1 MTGSLPSLPNSNLV
15 SEMNIY
21 NQKSYWKIYLALAG
35 VVIVSI
41 SLVYTRYLADRLAEG
56 EKDKVVL
63 YTLTMKQLIN
73 DDDYDRDI
81 QYEQSILELV
91 SDVPVI
97 LVQEDGSIYDSR
109 NFEDSD
115 VEKELERIKKNG
127 PPPLE
132 GHGYA
137 SKIYFKHTRL
147 LTLLTYFPVIQ
158 LLLLLAF
165 VGIGYTGFSTARKAE
180 QNQVWVG
187 MAKETAHQ
195 LGTPISAILAWLQ
208 HLRESEL
215 NGEEQ
220 KEIINEL
227 SKDVDKLELIADR
240 FSKIGSAPDLI
251 RTNVSDSLDEVKK
264 YMEKRAPK
272 GVLFEFPRDDTNYL
286 ADINPHLFT
295 WVIENLMRNALDA
308 IPDGK
313 GKIAINLTKDR
324 SNVHIDITDSGK
336 GIPSGDLKSIFQP
349 GFTTKSRGWGL
360 GLSLA
365 KRIIENYHKG
375 RIFVKRSAP
384 GEGTTFTISLP
395 CSDQV

>member
-1 MTGSLPSLPNSNLV
+1 MK
-15 SEMNIY
+15 IY
-21 NQKSYWKIYLALAG
+21 NQKSHWKIYLALAG
-35 VVIVSI
+35 VIIVSI

-73 DDDYDRDI
+73 DNDYDRDI

-109 NFEDSD
+109 NFEDTD
-115 VEKELERIKKNG
+115 VEAELERIKRNG

-137 SKIYFKHTRL
+137 SQIYFKHTQL
-147 LTLLTYFPVIQ
+147 LTLLTYFPVLQ
-158 LLLLLAF
+158 LLLLLTF
-165 VGIGYTGFSTARKAE
+165 VAIGYTGFSTARKAE

-208 HLRESEL
+208 HLDEPDLSQ
-215 NGEEQ
+215 EEQ
-220 KEIINEL
+220 KEIIAEL
-227 SKDVDKLELIADR
+227 SNDVDKLELIADR
-240 FSKIGSAPDLI
+240 FSKIGSAPDLV
-251 RTNVSDSLDEVKK
+251 RFNLADSLREVMS
-264 YMEKRAPK
+264 YMKRRAPK
-272 GVLFEFPRDDTNYL
+272 GVKFEFPSEDVNYL
-286 ADINPHLFT
+286 ANINPHLFT

-313 GKIAINLTKDR
+313 GVIGINLSKDK
-324 SNVHIDITDSGK
+324 SFVHVDISDSGK
-336 GIPSGDLKSIFQP
+336 GIPSGDFKSIFQP
-349 GFTTKSRGWGL
+349 GYTTKSRGWGL

-365 KRIIENYHKG
+365 KRIIENYHQGK
-375 RIFVKRSAP
+375 IFVKKSSLN
-384 GEGTTFTISLP
+384 EGTTFTISLP
-395 CSDQV
+395 SSDRQ